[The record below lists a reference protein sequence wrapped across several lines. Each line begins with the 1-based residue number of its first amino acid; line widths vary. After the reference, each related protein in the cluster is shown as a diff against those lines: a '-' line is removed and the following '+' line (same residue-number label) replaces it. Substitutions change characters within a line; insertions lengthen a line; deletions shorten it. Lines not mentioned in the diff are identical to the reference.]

1 MQKTVNGKPK
11 ENSRLKKRVGLI
23 IVFSLLVVILLF
35 LLLFRITNIIVTGND
50 RYSDEEIKQLCINES
65 GFNNSVIFY
74 LFNRHIEITDVPLLD
89 YVDTV
94 YIDRNTIQLRAHE
107 KLTIGMYRVGDK
119 VCCIDQD
126 GIVIEILDYEGSESL
141 NLPLIIGLTSKG
153 TVGEIID
160 LPDYS
165 VLNALQALKSSFD
178 KYGIM
183 PQTINIE
190 QDEEERNT
198 YTLAFGGI
206 KVLMGI
212 DENLEEKMRRVAAIL
227 PKIADLSGVLHM
239 ETFNEN
245 TENIIFDSNAR

>member
-1 MQKTVNGKPK
+1 MQKTEKGKTK
-11 ENSRLKKRVGLI
+11 ENSRLKKRVGLV
-23 IVFSLLVVILLF
+23 IVFAVLVLLLLF

-65 GFNNSVIFY
+65 GFNNSVFFY
-74 LFNRHIEITDVPLLD
+74 LFNRHIEIHDVPLLD

-107 KLTIGMYRVGDK
+107 KLTIGMFRVGDK

-126 GIVIEILDYEGSESL
+126 GIVIEILDFEGSESL
-141 NLPLIIGLTSKG
+141 NLPLISGLTSKG
-153 TVGEIID
+153 TVGEAIV
-160 LPDYS
+160 LQDYS

-178 KYGIM
+178 KYEM
-183 PQTINIE
+183 TPQTIDIE

-198 YTLAFGGI
+198 YTLTFGGI

-227 PKIADLSGVLHM
+227 PQIADRTGVLHL
-239 ETFNEN
+239 ETFDEN
-245 TENIIFDSNAR
+245 TENIIFDGNIQ

>member
-1 MQKTVNGKPK
+1 MQKTAKRK
-11 ENSRLKKRVGLI
+11 ATQNSRLKKRIGLVL
-23 IVFSLLVVILLF
+23 VFGLLLLLLLF

-50 RYSDEEIKQLCINES
+50 RYSDEEIKQLCINED
-65 GFNNSVIFY
+65 GFNNSILFY
-74 LFNRHIEITDVPLLD
+74 LFNRHIEIQDVPLLD

-126 GIVIEILDYEGSESL
+126 GVVIEILDYEGSEAL
-141 NLPLIIGLTSKG
+141 NLPLINGLTSKG
-153 TVGEIID
+153 TVGEVIS

-178 KYGIM
+178 KYDM
-183 PQTINIE
+183 TPQTIDIIP
-190 QDEEERNT
+190 DEEERNT
-198 YTLAFGGI
+198 YTLTFGGVR
-206 KVLMGI
+206 VLMGI

-227 PKIADLSGVLHM
+227 PQIADRTGVLHL
-239 ETFNEN
+239 ETFNES
-245 TENIIFDSNAR
+245 TENIIFDSTAQ